1 MNARAP
7 QPVMRLLGRP
17 LTYRAAVRWALRV
30 PVVLVLVL
38 VLAYLGISWKYADGV
53 TRVTRDP
60 LKKIPAYVEPTHE
73 DVSFKSLDAD
83 ALTLRGWWFPA
94 PTTATKAVVM
104 VHGKDQNRIDSSF
117 DPGRIARALLADGW
131 SVLLFEM
138 RGHGQSDGLRWGLGE
153 YEPADIL
160 AAIDFAAMKTGQSRS
175 RIATIGESMGGG
187 SVLMTVGRDPS
198 IGPVVTDSAYASAP
212 TVVNEVGPRYSG
224 LPAFF
229 TPGLML
235 MSRLVYGIDI
245 GSVVPADVVRAHP
258 ERAFFFI
265 ECTDDHTVALHH
277 GLDLKA
283 ASANPNT
290 QLWVVKDCG
299 HVKAFIMHPQ
309 EWTDR
314 VLAFLD
320 RQLEDGQVR

>member
-1 MNARAP
+1 VGPAR
-7 QPVMRLLGRP
+7 PVMRRLGRP
-17 LTYRAAVRWALRV
+17 LTYRAAVRRALRV

-38 VLAYLGISWKYADGV
+38 VVFYLGISWKYADGV

-60 LKKIPAYVEPTHE
+60 LKKTPAYVEATHE
-73 DVSFKSLDAD
+73 DVSFKSLDPD

-94 PTTATKAVVM
+94 PSKATKAVVM

-138 RGHGQSDGLRWGLGE
+138 RGHGESEGLRWGLGE
-153 YEPADIL
+153 YEPGDIL
-160 AAIDFAAMKTGQSRS
+160 AAIDFAATKLGVPRS
-175 RIATIGESMGGG
+175 RVATIGESMGGG

-212 TVVNEVGPRYSG
+212 TVVNEVGPQYSG

-229 TPGLML
+229 TPGLVF

-290 QLWVVKDCG
+290 QLWLVSGCG
-299 HVKAFIMHPQ
+299 HVKAFITHPQ

-320 RQLEDGQVR
+320 GQVH

>member
-1 MNARAP
+1 MRRA
-7 QPVMRLLGRP
+7 GRS
-17 LTYRAAVRWALRV
+17 AL
-30 PVVLVLVL
+30 VLVLVA

-60 LKKIPAYVEPTHE
+60 LVKTPAYVQATYE
-73 DVSFKSLDAD
+73 DVRFKSLDGL
-83 ALTLRGWWFPA
+83 ALTGWWFPA
-94 PTTATKAVVM
+94 PGAATKAAVL

-138 RGHGQSDGLRWGLGE
+138 RGHGQSEGLRWGLGQ
-153 YEPADIL
+153 YEPDDIL
-160 AAIDFAAMKTGQSRS
+160 AAIDLAARKIGQPHSRV
-175 RIATIGESMGGG
+175 ATIGESMGGG
-187 SVLMTVGRDPS
+187 SVLMTVGKDPS
-198 IGPVVTDSAYASAP
+198 IGPVVTDSAYASAS
-212 TVVNEVGPRYSG
+212 VVVDEVGPEYSG
-224 LPAFF
+224 LPTFF
-229 TPGLML
+229 TPGLVR
-235 MSRLVYGIDI
+235 MSRLLYGLDI
-245 GSVVPADVVRAHP
+245 ASVVPADVVRAHP

-265 ECTDDHTVALHH
+265 QCVDDHTVALHH

-299 HVKAFIMHPQ
+299 HVKAFMTHPG
-309 EWTDR
+309 EWVAR

-320 RQLEDGQVR
+320 GQVK